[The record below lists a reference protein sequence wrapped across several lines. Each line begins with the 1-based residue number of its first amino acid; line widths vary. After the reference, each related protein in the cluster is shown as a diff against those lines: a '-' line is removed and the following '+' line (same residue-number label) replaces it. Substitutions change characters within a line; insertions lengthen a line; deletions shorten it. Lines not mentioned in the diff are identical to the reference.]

1 MRAIRI
7 RPAPGLTDLSTARDQ
22 GPDFRKISRIVDI
35 RPAPAA
41 YISGMEEAWDDP
53 DTGFG
58 TEPSGHTV
66 VYRTQR
72 EVDAIFARLRAW
84 RERGRTV

>member
-1 MRAIRI
+1 
-7 RPAPGLTDLSTARDQ
+7 
-22 GPDFRKISRIVDI
+22 
-35 RPAPAA
+35 
-41 YISGMEEAWDDP
+41 MEETWDDP

-58 TEPSGHTV
+58 GEPSGSTV

-84 RERGRTV
+84 RDRGRTV